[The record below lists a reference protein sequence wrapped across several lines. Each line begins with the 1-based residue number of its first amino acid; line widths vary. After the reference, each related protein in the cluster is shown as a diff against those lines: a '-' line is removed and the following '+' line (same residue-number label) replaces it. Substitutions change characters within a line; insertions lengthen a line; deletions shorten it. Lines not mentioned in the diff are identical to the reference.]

1 MIKEVEE
8 DIVEEEEVEVVAAIV
23 ESELVE
29 IVLCSDTMKRIELM
43 LRLKQTRI
51 QNHKK
56 IESERRVRN
65 KEKRKERVPEF
76 FVNACLIDLH
86 YNYLYL
92 YIELTVT
99 A

>member
-1 MIKEVEE
+1 ML
-8 DIVEEEEVEVVAAIV
+8 A
-23 ESELVE
+23 L
-29 IVLCSDTMKRIELM
+29 KRIELR

-56 IESERRVRN
+56 TKSEKRVRN
-65 KEKRKERVPEF
+65 REKRKERVPEF
-76 FVNACLIDLH
+76 SVNACLIDFH
-86 YNYLYL
+86 HNYLYL

>member
-1 MIKEVEE
+1 MQNNDDMEQGV
-8 DIVEEEEVEVVAAIV
+8 DI
-23 ESELVE
+23 L
-29 IVLCSDTMKRIELM
+29 KRIELR

-56 IESERRVRN
+56 TESERRVRN
-65 KEKRKERVPEF
+65 REKRKERVPKF
-76 FVNACLIDLH
+76 SVNACLIDLY

-92 YIELTVT
+92 YIKLTVT

>member
-1 MIKEVEE
+1 MQNNDDMEQGV
-8 DIVEEEEVEVVAAIV
+8 DI
-23 ESELVE
+23 L
-29 IVLCSDTMKRIELM
+29 KRIELR

-56 IESERRVRN
+56 TESERKVRN
-65 KEKRKERVPEF
+65 REKRKERVPEF
-76 FVNACLIDLH
+76 SVNACLIDLH

-92 YIELTVT
+92 YIELIVT

>member
-1 MIKEVEE
+1 MQNNDDMEKGV
-8 DIVEEEEVEVVAAIV
+8 DI
-23 ESELVE
+23 L
-29 IVLCSDTMKRIELM
+29 KRIELR

-56 IESERRVRN
+56 TESERRVRN
-65 KEKRKERVPEF
+65 REKRKERVPKF
-76 FVNACLIDLH
+76 SVNACLIDLY

-92 YIELTVT
+92 YIKLTVT